1 VDDLVV
7 LQTVSSQLEA
17 SLVCD
22 VLREEEIPCFARTTN
37 FAAGAAD
44 GAWSAAGPREI
55 VVRADQA
62 ARAREVLASRR
73 PL

>member
-7 LQTVSSQLEA
+7 VQALPTQLEA

-22 VLREEEIPCFARTTN
+22 ILREEGIPCYDRPTN
-37 FAAGAAD
+37 FAVGAAD
-44 GAWSAAGPREI
+44 GAWTPGPREV
-55 VVRADQA
+55 VVRAADVD
-62 ARAREVLASRR
+62 RAREVIASRR

>member
-7 LQTVSSQLEA
+7 VRAVPTQLEA

-22 VLREEEIPCFARTTN
+22 ILREEGIACYDRPTN
-37 FAAGAAD
+37 FAVGAAD
-44 GAWSAAGPREI
+44 GSWTPGPREI

-62 ARAREVLASRR
+62 SRAHEVIASRR

>member
-7 LQTVSSQLEA
+7 LTAVPTQPEA

-22 VLREEEIPCFARTTN
+22 VLREEGIRCFDRPTN
-37 FAAGAAD
+37 FAVGAAD
-44 GAWSAAGPREI
+44 GAWAVGPREI
-55 VVRADQA
+55 VVRADDA